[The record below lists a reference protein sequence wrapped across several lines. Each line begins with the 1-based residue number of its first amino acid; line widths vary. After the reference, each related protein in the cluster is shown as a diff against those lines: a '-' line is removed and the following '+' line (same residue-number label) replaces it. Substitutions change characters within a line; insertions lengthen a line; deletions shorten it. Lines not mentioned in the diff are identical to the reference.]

1 MLVLTRKLN
10 ESIIINGNIRVT
22 VIAIRGNQI
31 RLGIEAP
38 GEVPIYREELL
49 QANQTS
55 EEQAET
61 SPARKP
67 RPLAGSVC

>member
-10 ESIIINGNIRVT
+10 ESIVINDNIRIT

-38 GEVPIYREELL
+38 DCVPIYREELYR
-49 QANQTS
+49 AKRS
-55 EEQAET
+55 FEDQAER
-61 SPARKP
+61 SAASQPVAS
-67 RPLAGSVC
+67 AC